1 MAEELVHA
9 QALYARRGEQ
19 AGVTGPPIVS
29 TSSLDQI
36 NVKIN
41 QAKIHL
47 ATLNLQIR
55 AYIQAQP
62 FTISTRRDPSTR
74 RLHYFVQ
81 EVKPLPTDLSAVVG
95 DVLQNLRS
103 ALDHVAYQ
111 LVLVGT
117 SAEPSG
123 HVYFPIADSMT
134 AYERKRNN
142 DLRGA
147 RSQAVRA
154 VDGLRPYKDGNLT
167 LWQLHKLNIVD
178 KHRALIT
185 AGSAYRSV
193 NLGRPL
199 MQRLRDHM
207 ATDPNRPP
215 GIPLPP
221 PMDLFFN
228 VADRQFPLSVGT
240 VLMTDLPDAEPSSD
254 FQFQLDVAFGEP
266 GIINGEPIAE
276 TLMQMVAAVESAVAS
291 LAPHL
296 T

>member
-1 MAEELVHA
+1 M
-9 QALYARRGEQ
+9 
-19 AGVTGPPIVS
+19 TGLPTVS

-36 NVKIN
+36 NVKVN
-41 QAKIHL
+41 RAKAHL
-47 ATLNLQIR
+47 AALNLQIG

-81 EVKPLPTDLSAVVG
+81 DVKPLPTDISAVAG

-111 LVLVGT
+111 LVLVGR
-117 SAEPSG
+117 SAAPSG
-123 HVYFPIADSMT
+123 HVYFPIADTRT
-134 AYERKRNN
+134 AYERKRDN

-147 RSQAVRA
+147 RPEAVRA

-178 KHRALIT
+178 KHRALIA

-199 MQRLRDHM
+199 MQRLRDHI

-221 PMDLFFN
+221 LMDVFFN
-228 VADRQFPLSVGT
+228 TADRQFPLSAGA

-254 FQFQLDVAFGEP
+254 FQFRLDVAFGEP
-266 GIINGEPIAE
+266 GIISGEPIAE
-276 TLMQMVAAVESAVAS
+276 TLTQMAAAVESTVAS
-291 LAPHL
+291 LAPYL
-296 T
+296 A

>member
-1 MAEELVHA
+1 M
-9 QALYARRGEQ
+9 
-19 AGVTGPPIVS
+19 S
-29 TSSLDQI
+29 TSPIDQI
-36 NVKIN
+36 NVKVN
-41 QAKIHL
+41 RAKAHL
-47 ATLNLQIR
+47 AALNAQLG

-62 FTISTRRDPSTR
+62 FSIGTRRDPITR
-74 RLHYFVQ
+74 RLDYFVQ
-81 EVKPLPTDLSAVVG
+81 EVKPLPADTSAVVG

-103 ALDHVAYQ
+103 ALDHVAYR
-111 LVLVGT
+111 LVLVGVGI
-117 SAEPSG
+117 APPG
-123 HVYFPIADSMT
+123 HVYFPIADSRT
-134 AYERKRNN
+134 AYERKRSN

-147 RSQAVRA
+147 RPQAIRA

-199 MQRLRDHM
+199 MQRLRDHA

-221 PMDLFFN
+221 LMDVFFN
-228 VADRQFPLSVGT
+228 TADRQFPLSAGA

-254 FQFQLDVAFGEP
+254 FQFRLDIAFGEP
-266 GIINGEPIAE
+266 GIISGEPIAE
-276 TLMQMVAAVESAVAS
+276 TLTQMVASVESAVAS